1 MVSPAALI
9 SKGNVTSQLIAY
21 CQPMAKPLGSFVSYT
36 EWGHGDGV
44 TLPGRVN
51 EPHAVHE
58 EGAVDGI
65 QNRQLSQCLDG
76 AEQHDADND
85 ESNH

>member
-21 CQPMAKPLGSFVSYT
+21 CQPMAKPLRSFVSYT
-36 EWGHGDGV
+36 EW
-44 TLPGRVN
+44 TLRCSNLPGRVD
-51 EPHAVHE
+51 EPHAVLE
-58 EGAVDGI
+58 EGPVDWI

-76 AEQHDADND
+76 AEQHDADNG